1 MAPKAIKSMNA
12 SATNEKADT
21 HSADLRKAKRR
32 RRTCKGFRT
41 ARRSKKPHV
50 YIDEMTGAKYCEIN
64 VRGSKIVALGTID
77 TPLDPDDQPD
87 YRANRDIVEN
97 APAFARMKQDALNG
111 RSFSGLVAEFLPNDD
126 GGKPLKIIGGQH
138 RFTAIEQAVA
148 AGVDKLHGIK
158 VYRDL
163 TMDQRFDAQLI
174 SNVVIAVSSDLF
186 DRMDE
191 TRSGPQLRDWC
202 QSTGLL
208 QAGEDF
214 ADRRVRGGAITVRAA
229 RTFITNYFAGS
240 SIDAKK
246 FDKVETTPSLSI
258 SGTVDEAWAK
268 LKANEPELWDD
279 AKLLAA
285 GKEYAKLINAQRA
298 YYKAK
303 LDKVPV
309 DFPEKA
315 TNFAVMAGWAF
326 VAGALRD
333 NASRLKRHY
342 ALSDATGKDPLNAS
356 ALAKGRHKTDQ
367 ENYRG
372 LGYRTDA
379 KERGRLAELF
389 FLQAETGQSIAKAV
403 IDLAI
408 KKYHAKQA
416 ALEVEKALAAAAAKP
431 QGDSED

>member
-1 MAPKAIKSMNA
+1 MKKSTPTPPVTGKPSAELELAKVFAPI
-12 SATNEKADT
+12 E
-21 HSADLRKAKRR
+21 
-32 RRTCKGFRT
+32 GPQ
-41 ARRSKKPHV
+41 KPHV

-77 TPLDPDDQPD
+77 TPLDPDEQPD
-87 YRANRDIVEN
+87 YRANRDLVEN

-111 RSFSGLVAEFLPNDD
+111 RSFSGLVAEFTPDD
-126 GGKPLKIIGGQH
+126 AGGKPLKIIGGQH
-138 RFTAIEQAVA
+138 RFTAIEQAVT
-148 AGVDKLHGIK
+148 AGIDKLHGIK
-158 VYRDL
+158 VYLDL
-163 TMDQRFDAQLI
+163 SMEQRFDAQLI
-174 SNVVIAVSSDLF
+174 SNTVIAVSSDLF

-202 QSTGLL
+202 HSTGLL

-229 RTFITNYFAGS
+229 RTFITNYFAGARV
-240 SIDAKK
+240 DAKK

-258 SGTVDEAWAK
+258 SGAVDEAWAK
-268 LKANEPELWDD
+268 LKVDEPGLWTDE
-279 AKLLAA
+279 KLQVA
-285 GKEYAKLINAQRA
+285 GKEYAKLIVAQRN
-298 YYKAK
+298 YYQGK

-326 VAGALRD
+326 IAGALKD
-333 NASRLKRHY
+333 NGPRLKRHF
-342 ALSDATGKDPLNAS
+342 ALSGATGKDPLNAR
-356 ALAKGRHKTDQ
+356 ALANGRHKTDQ

-379 KERGRLAELF
+379 KERGRFAELF
-389 FLQAETGQSIAKAV
+389 FLQAEAGQSIAKAV

-416 ALEVEKALAAAAAKP
+416 ALEVEKALVAAAAKAP
-431 QGDSED
+431 DDSED